1 MDAEREGRDFLGSRI
16 LSRERSGICCA
27 GNWIIDHVKTISFW
41 PAQDTLAN
49 ILSEEMGTGGSAY
62 NVLIDLARFDVG
74 IPLAGL
80 GLVGDD
86 PDGEF
91 ILKDC
96 RRHGIDTTAMR
107 KVEGAPTAY
116 TDVMTVKE
124 TGRRTF
130 FHHRGANARLGP
142 EHFPVE
148 RIPSRILNL
157 GYILLLD
164 RLDEA
169 DAEFGTKAARVLA
182 GVQAA
187 GIATSID
194 VVSEDSDRFA
204 RIVVP
209 ALRHTDYCI
218 INEIE
223 AGRTTGIEIRRREEL
238 DARAMES
245 AARALL
251 DFGVQRAVV
260 IHAPELSLGVST
272 SGESHLQ
279 PAHDLPPDFVRGT
292 AGAGDA
298 FLAGML
304 LGIHEGWSL
313 ERALRF
319 ANAAGATCLR
329 HPTTTGGVG
338 TAEEIWALAETLPLR
353 RHP

>member
-1 MDAEREGRDFLGSRI
+1 MDEALNMSK
-16 LSRERSGICCA
+16 ERSGICCG
-27 GNWIIDHVKTISFW
+27 GNWMIDHVKTISVW

-49 ILSEEMGTGGSAY
+49 ILNEEPGTGGSAY
-62 NVLIDLARFDVG
+62 NTLVDLARFDVG

-86 PDGEF
+86 ADGES
-91 ILKDC
+91 ILEDC
-96 RRHGIDTTAMR
+96 RRRGIDTAALD
-107 KVEGAPTAY
+107 KVDGAPTAY
-116 TDVMTVKE
+116 TDVMTVE
-124 TGRRTF
+124 DTGRRTF

-142 EHFPVE
+142 EHCSAE
-148 RIPSRILNL
+148 RISTRIFNL
-157 GYILLLD
+157 GYLLLLD
-164 RLDEA
+164 RLDEH
-169 DAEFGTKAARVLA
+169 DDEFGTKAARVLA
-182 GVQAA
+182 ELQKA

-194 VVSEDSDRFA
+194 VVSEDSDRFS

-209 ALRHTDYCI
+209 ALKHTDYCI

-223 AGRTTGIEIRRREEL
+223 AGRTTGIDIRRGEEL
-238 DARAMES
+238 DAVAMES

-251 DFGVQRAVV
+251 EFGVQRTVV
-260 IHAPELSLGVST
+260 IHAPELSLGVSA
-272 SGESHLQ
+272 SGECHLQ
-279 PAHDLPPDFVRGT
+279 PTHDLPADFVRGT

-304 LGIHEGWSL
+304 LGAHEDWSL

-338 TAEEIWALAETLPLR
+338 TAKEIWELAESLPLR
-353 RHP
+353 